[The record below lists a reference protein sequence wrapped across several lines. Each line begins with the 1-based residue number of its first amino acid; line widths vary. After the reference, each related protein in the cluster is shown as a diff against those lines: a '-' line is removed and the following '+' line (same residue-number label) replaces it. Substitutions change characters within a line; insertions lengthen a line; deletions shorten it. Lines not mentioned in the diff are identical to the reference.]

1 VATSIVQSV
10 MSEPALTL
18 DADESVRQ
26 AARRMWANRAG
37 SALVLDDGELVG
49 IVTERDLTWLVSEG
63 RDPER
68 TRLDDV
74 MSSPVETI
82 EPAANVEQAI
92 AQMEE
97 AGVRRLAVELDG
109 ELQGVVSVTDIAYE
123 EAELARR
130 ARENVGRRWQD

>member
-1 VATSIVQSV
+1 

-63 RDPER
+63 RDPEQ